1 MREEI
6 RNQLEKQEKIMQSM
20 ETLAAM
26 KLQKMIAESKER
38 AEILQS
44 HKKLREQHDKLLNS
58 LINGSIE
65 GEAFVNEERLLL
77 EEARAINREK

>member
-6 RNQLEKQEKIMQSM
+6 RDQLEKQEKIMQSM

-44 HKKLREQHDKLLNS
+44 HKKMLHK
-58 LINGSIE
+58 I
-65 GEAFVNEERLLL
+65 
-77 EEARAINREK
+77 